1 MNRIPPAVSFAMQ
14 MDIQIIQLRQ
24 KIKQLKVLRESQG
37 WSQEY
42 CAHQLGVAYS
52 SLNRWERGES
62 LPKSRVI
69 IQAIDRFVAR
79 YARPAAARGRQWN

>member
-1 MNRIPPAVSFAMQ
+1 MQ
-14 MDIQIIQLRQ
+14 MDTQIIRLRR
-24 KIKQLKVLRESQG
+24 KIKQLKALRESQG

-52 SLNRWERGES
+52 SLNRWERGEA

-79 YARPAAARGRQWN
+79 YTRPAATMGRQWN